1 MEVVFYVG
9 MIVWGLYL
17 VVTEDIEDVRRDFP
31 WKVPTRLRR
40 KKKEIESEI
49 QVAEEALKDYMEE
62 LDMLNKEIAHLTSL
76 YEELVNELLQLELK
90 EE

>member
-1 MEVVFYVG
+1 MAQIIKFPTP
-9 MIVWGLYL
+9 
-17 VVTEDIEDVRRDFP
+17 VTRQKR
-31 WKVPTRLRR
+31 
-40 KKKEIESEI
+40 EIEQEI

-62 LDMLNKEIAHLTSL
+62 LDMLNREIAHLTAL

>member
-1 MEVVFYVG
+1 MAQIIKF
-9 MIVWGLYL
+9 
-17 VVTEDIEDVRRDFP
+17 
-31 WKVPTRLRR
+31 PTRLRR

-76 YEELVNELLQLELK
+76 YEELVDELLQLELK

>member
-1 MEVVFYVG
+1 MAQIIKF
-9 MIVWGLYL
+9 
-17 VVTEDIEDVRRDFP
+17 
-31 WKVPTRLRR
+31 PTRLRR

-62 LDMLNKEIAHLTSL
+62 LDMLNREIAHLTSL

>member
-1 MEVVFYVG
+1 MAQIIKF
-9 MIVWGLYL
+9 
-17 VVTEDIEDVRRDFP
+17 
-31 WKVPTRLRR
+31 PTRLRR

-62 LDMLNKEIAHLTSL
+62 LDMLNKEIAHLTAL

>member
-1 MEVVFYVG
+1 MAQIIKF
-9 MIVWGLYL
+9 
-17 VVTEDIEDVRRDFP
+17 
-31 WKVPTRLRR
+31 PTRLKR

-62 LDMLNKEIAHLTSL
+62 LDMLNREIAHLTSL

>member
-1 MEVVFYVG
+1 MAQIIKF
-9 MIVWGLYL
+9 
-17 VVTEDIEDVRRDFP
+17 
-31 WKVPTRLRR
+31 PTRLRR